1 MASLIILSVPPDAEE
16 LCVVN
21 NCFDIYL
28 TFLIIEYCKQIYYYK
43 CNGKNSETGRTF
55 FCKQGVVLQYRL
67 IKASKNSRSLNN
79 NGAAQIQL
87 SRS

>member
-1 MASLIILSVPPDAEE
+1 MYHMMIILPDLMSRDHTDATAEKRIDK
-16 LCVVN
+16 N
-21 NCFDIYL
+21 S
-28 TFLIIEYCKQIYYYK
+28 YYYK

>member
-43 CNGKNSETGRTF
+43 CNDKNSETGRMVF
-55 FCKQGVVLQYRL
+55 NRQGVVLQYCL